1 MLTSIL
7 IHQKQKQNKWTT
19 KNTVLLFKCQ
29 PVWLHGRAYILIK
42 SSNICWVLTDMQS
55 AGVEHCSW
63 DSNPYPEKGYK
74 LVVDNTPVTERD
86 KGCGRK
92 MLFAWVRIPTQ
103 L

>member
-19 KNTVLLFKCQ
+19 KNTVLLFKCR
-29 PVWLHGRAYILIK
+29 PVWLHGKAYILIK

-63 DSNPYPEKGYK
+63 DSNPYPEKGVQTSGGQAP
-74 LVVDNTPVTERD
+74 LSQRETRAVVG
-86 KGCGRK
+86 KCSLHG
-92 MLFAWVRIPTQ
+92 
-103 L
+103 